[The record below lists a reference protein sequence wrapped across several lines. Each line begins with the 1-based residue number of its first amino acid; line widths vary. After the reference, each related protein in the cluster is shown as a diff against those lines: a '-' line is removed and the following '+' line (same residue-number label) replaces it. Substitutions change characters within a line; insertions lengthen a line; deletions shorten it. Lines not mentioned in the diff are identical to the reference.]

1 MKTDDLIRV
10 LAADTR
16 PEAGLSGRMWL
27 ALVPALAVAV
37 AALWLTLGF
46 RPDLAHAFGN
56 PVSLMRWVLTGALAL
71 VSMRIALVLAR
82 PEGRRVVRLWP
93 LAVVAGAALALLIWA
108 YATTPAEGRQMA
120 TLGKTIWTCL
130 VAIPVLSVLPVG
142 ALFWALRRGATSAP
156 ALAGAAIGLA
166 GSGAAAAVYATHC
179 IEVSPLFFVTW
190 YSLAIIGVTIVSAVI
205 GSRIL
210 RW

>member
-1 MKTDDLIRV
+1 MKTDDLIRA
-10 LAADTR
+10 LAADTL
-16 PEAGLSGRMWL
+16 PEAHVSGRLWL
-27 ALVPALAVAV
+27 VLMPALAVAL

-46 RPDLAHAFGN
+46 RPDLVQAIGN

-93 LAVVAGAALALLIWA
+93 LAVVAGGALAMLIWA

-120 TLGKTIWTCL
+120 TVGKTIWTCL

-142 ALFWALRRGATSAP
+142 ALFWALRRGATTAP
-156 ALAGAAIGLA
+156 ALEGAAIGLA
-166 GSGAAAAVYATHC
+166 GSGAAAAVYATYC
-179 IEVSPLFFVTW
+179 IEQSPLFFVTW
-190 YSLAIIGVTIVSAVI
+190 YSLAIMGVTIVSSAI
-205 GSRIL
+205 GARIL